1 MFANLAQGVVMI
13 KEVHVFNIPVNSR
26 YTLLL
31 QAPARTGV
39 MIKELRVLLE
49 DLLARK
55 LSSPELSVAGQYTE
69 RRWSILVI
77 RRIFVAVLGMLNI
90 TMQQSLSTR

>member
-1 MFANLAQGVVMI
+1 MI

-55 LSSPELSVAGQYTE
+55 LSSPELSVAGQCTE
-69 RRWSILVI
+69 GSRSILVI
-77 RRIFVAVLGMLNI
+77 IQIFVAVLGMLNI
-90 TMQQSLSTR
+90 TMQQSHYPPGNHHTSHF